1 MNKAGYLFIAVLLLS
16 FSTKAAACTS
26 VIISG
31 KSTPDGRPVMMKH
44 RDTGELNNRIQW
56 FEGEI
61 YNFVALVNASWEKE
75 RQASYPYAAGEAWTG
90 SNSAGFSIMNTAT
103 YDLKDDDVP
112 TEMMDR
118 EGELMYRAL
127 EICSNLADF
136 ESSLEERFRNREAAE
151 NLKSAAVS
159 GEYKPTSISQ
169 GVYETIRLCHLKGG
183 LAIECGD
190 AGIGKTM
197 ACKKYAEDYPS
208 SAVYVTVNPCL
219 VTLNA
224 FLKLLCKALKVAA
237 SGRKDEMW
245 FRLSDTFS
253 GERKVLIIDEAQ
265 HLPIKTIEAIR
276 AFFDNNPLL
285 GICLVGNIETVT
297 NTGRSK
303 EAFAQIR
310 NRTKLTE
317 IRHTASIQ
325 GEDIQLLFPA
335 IAEDEKATQ
344 LILGIARSEQGLR
357 GAGNVY
363 SNAIDNGNITYSGL
377 FAMAKAMRLNVF

>member
-1 MNKAGYLFIAVLLLS
+1 MLPNPELQAKLREYIKRECEGSQNKAAQALGWSSAY
-16 FSTKAAACTS
+16 
-26 VIISG
+26 ISQY
-31 KSTPDGRPVMMKH
+31 
-44 RDTGELNNRIQW
+44 LNNK
-56 FEGEI
+56 FKG
-61 YNFVALVNASWEKE
+61 
-75 RQASYPYAAGEAWTG
+75 
-90 SNSAGFSIMNTAT
+90 
-103 YDLKDDDVP
+103 
-112 TEMMDR
+112 
-118 EGELMYRAL
+118 
-127 EICSNLADF
+127 NLADF
-136 ESSLEERFRNREAAE
+136 ESSLEEKFRNREAAE

-159 GEYKPTSISQ
+159 EEYKPTGISE

-208 SAVYVTVNPCL
+208 TAVYVTVNPCL

-317 IRHTASIQ
+317 VRHTASISHH
-325 GEDIQLLFPA
+325 DIQLLFPA
-335 IAEDEKATQ
+335 IAGDDKATQ

-357 GAGNVY
+357 GAGNVF
-363 SNAIDNGNITYSGL
+363 SNAIDNGNITYAGL
-377 FAMAKAMRLNVF
+377 IAMAKAMRLKIY